1 MKILDIY
8 KKMVEIDAS
17 DVYLTYGCPPMFRT
31 NGKTAP
37 WAGQPVLLDDAINDL
52 TFSVMSEEQKQEFLK
67 NFEMNLAQAV
77 EGLGRFRIN
86 AYRQQGHFGMVIRQ
100 IKAEIPSL
108 DFLQLPEVLKDVIMS
123 KRGLILV
130 VGSTGS
136 GKSTTLAAMIDHRN
150 AHSDG
155 HIITIE
161 DPVEFVHKHK
171 KSVIMQRE
179 VGIDT
184 NDFKAA
190 LKNSLRQA
198 PDVILL
204 GEIRDT
210 ETMEMALEFAETG
223 HLCLGTLHANN
234 ANQAIERV
242 MNFFEQERHAQ
253 FYMQLSLNLRA
264 IISQRLIRTADDKRV
279 PAVEILIDTPRVK
292 DLILKGEVG
301 TLKETMD
308 AAETEGMMTFDNALF
323 KLWREGRISREEA
336 ILNADS
342 SNNVRLKIKMA
353 SIANGDVADEDVD
366 RPKLSL

>member
-8 KKMVEIDAS
+8 TKMVEIDAS
-17 DVYLTYGCPPMFRT
+17 DVYLTVGCPPMFRAKGT
-31 NGKTAP
+31 TAP
-37 WAGQPVLLDDAINDL
+37 WEGQPNLDDELINAL
-52 TFSVMSEEQKQEFLK
+52 TLSVMSEAQQKEFLET
-67 NFEMNLAQAV
+67 FEMNLAQAV
-77 EGLGRFRIN
+77 QGLGRFRVN

-100 IKAEIPSL
+100 IKADIVSL
-108 DFLQLPEVLKDVIMS
+108 DELKLPETLKDVIMS

-130 VGSTGS
+130 VGATGS
-136 GKSTTLAAMIDHRN
+136 GKSTTLAAMIDYRN
-150 AHSDG
+150 TNSDG

-184 NDFKAA
+184 LNFKTA
-190 LKNSLRQA
+190 LKNTLRQA

-204 GEIRDT
+204 GEIRD
-210 ETMEMALEFAETG
+210 EQTMEMALEFAETG

-253 FYMQLSLNLRA
+253 FYMQLSLNLRS
-264 IISQRLIRTADDKRV
+264 IISQRLVRTASGERV
-279 PAVEILIDTPRVK
+279 PAVEILLDSPRVK

-301 TLKETMD
+301 QLKETME
-308 AAETEGMMTFDNALF
+308 ASETEGMVTFDSALF
-323 KLWREGRISREEA
+323 KHWKDGRISKDEA
-336 ILNADS
+336 IQNADS
-342 SNNVRLKIKMA
+342 ANNVRLKIKLA
-353 SIANGDVADEDVD
+353 SIASGDTSDDDAN